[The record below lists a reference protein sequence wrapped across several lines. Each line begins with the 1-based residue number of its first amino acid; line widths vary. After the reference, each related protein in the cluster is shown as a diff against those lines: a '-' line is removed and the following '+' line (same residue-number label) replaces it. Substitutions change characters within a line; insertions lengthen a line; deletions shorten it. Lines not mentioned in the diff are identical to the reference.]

1 MGFFKKIFKG
11 IKKVVKKIGK
21 GIKSAFKKVGK
32 FMNKIGIVGQIGMMF
47 ILPGIGGMLAK
58 GFTNIAGAM
67 AGYSGIGSSIING
80 AGKFLQAAY
89 SRVGGLYNSIT
100 KGVTDV
106 IGKTATNIASSLGVD
121 PTSKTG
127 QFLSNTLGVNVVEP
141 GTAQWRDVFDTAG
154 NALSNIGTKATELI
168 TGPPPTKPVTLSEQL
183 ASNIAEGNIAP
194 ESFRQSQLDMYSQ
207 NREATM
213 QSVLD
218 DASKLDDITPGVTK
232 TTFPDQLS
240 TAGKTAAEQL
250 RQDTLGSMESLM
262 APKPTASALQEV
274 VVSAQPVSTEY
285 TRKSLLGS
293 AIDAGR
299 QIIEDIPGNVRASIE
314 GAPEAF
320 GEYIRETP
328 KELLSRAGSG
338 AITQV
343 LQEAGLVDEPIYNQY
358 VSSMSVPSMLGTSAS
373 IGQNLDTGQ
382 PTVDFASVAGAYRSA
397 VSNGFLYGDAAFVPD
412 VYGSRMKELYG
423 MAA

>member
-11 IKKVVKKIGK
+11 VKKVFKKIGK

-32 FMNKIGIVGQIGMMF
+32 FMNKIGIIGQIGMMF
-47 ILPGIGGMLAK
+47 ILPGIGGALAK

-67 AGYSGIGSSIING
+67 AGYTGIGSSIING

-127 QFLSNTLGVNVVEP
+127 QFLSNTLNVNVVEP
-141 GTAQWRDVFDTAG
+141 GTAKWSEVFDTAG
-154 NALSNIGTKATELI
+154 KALSNIGTKATELI
-168 TGPPPTKPVTLSEQL
+168 TGPAATKPVTLSEQL
-183 ASNIAEGNIAP
+183 ASNIKEGTMAP
-194 ESFRQSQLDMYSQ
+194 ESFRQSQLDMYAQ

-213 QSVLD
+213 QGIFD
-218 DASKLDDITPGVTK
+218 EASKLKDITPDVTK
-232 TTFPDQLS
+232 TIFPDQLS
-240 TAGKTAAEQL
+240 AVGQTTLDNL
-250 RQDTLGSMESLM
+250 RQQTLEQMDSLLG
-262 APKPTASALQEV
+262 APPQTLTKDMLQDITVTAQRVAE
-274 VVSAQPVSTEY
+274 P
-285 TRKSLLGS
+285 KSLLQ
-293 AIDAGR
+293 ATLDAGR
-299 QIIEDIPGNVRASIE
+299 KAVEELPGNVREAVE
-314 GAPEAF
+314 GAPEAI
-320 GEYIRETP
+320 GEYVRETP
-328 KELLSRAGSG
+328 KEFASRAGSG
-338 AITQV
+338 LITQG
-343 LQEAGLVDEPIYNQY
+343 LQELGLVDEPILNINRTS
-358 VSSMSVPSMLGTSAS
+358 VVVPSMLGTSAS

-382 PTVDFASVAGAYRSA
+382 PVAEFASVAGAYNKA

-412 VYGSRMKELYG
+412 TYGARMKEIYG